1 MRTHNKE
8 KISIPRKRDLEMM
21 MKIRPAAGL
30 LRKLQ
35 ELCPAVFKQV
45 EENT

>member
-8 KISIPRKRDLEMM
+8 KISIPRKRSRDDTEN
-21 MKIRPAAGL
+21 KTSSRSV
-30 LRKLQ
+30 KK
-35 ELCPAVFKQV
+35 AVIIMSHMFKQV